1 MNKKYLLIFLFQ
13 IPLFIFSQLPSS
25 FDLRNYNGNSYV
37 TSVKAQQG
45 GTCWTHGAMAAIEGN
60 LLITGAWQQ
69 AGEQGEPNLSEYHL
83 DWWNG
88 FNQHNNDDLNPSTG
102 NGLTVH
108 NGGDYRVTAAY
119 LSRGEGAVR
128 DIDASTFASAPLR
141 FDTSFH
147 YYYVRNIEWFITGHQ
162 LEQIN
167 TIKMK
172 IMTQG
177 IVGTCMCVGSYWS
190 AGNIHF
196 QPQYDFNEPNHA
208 VAIIGWDDHI
218 QTPAD
223 ESGAWLCKN
232 SWGSGWGNNGYFW
245 ISYYDKHCGQ
255 HPQMGAISFQDV
267 EPMLYD
273 RVYYHDYH
281 GWRDELIKCT
291 QAFNKFQA
299 ADFEELKAVS
309 FYTAVDS
316 IDYSIVIYNNFNN
329 GSLQN
334 VLSAKSGFI
343 NHTGF
348 HTINLD
354 SIVTLFPSD
363 DFYISLLLADGGQP
377 YDRTSSV
384 PVLLGSSARTIVN
397 STASQG
403 QSYYLDLNGNWT
415 DLYNFDTTA
424 NFCIKG
430 LTMKLLPETSALPS
444 GNTSV
449 CKGEI
454 FTVYQIP
461 LINYATDY
469 EWSVFPANAAT
480 IINND
485 TIAQLFW
492 NQSFTGTV
500 SLSVKAKNN
509 WGYGVSSPS
518 LLININELP
527 TVNIG
532 NDTSVFINQSVSI
545 AANHTFSAYLW
556 NNNSIDSSVLINAA
570 FLGAGTHQI
579 WLRVTDTNACVNSD
593 TLIINIIDNVS
604 IENEKN
610 QDFRIFPNPSTD
622 YIKIEGITDINSI
635 VTIQNIEGKILLEEM
650 FADIKNDRI
659 DIKDFAKGV
668 YFVKVFSAE
677 NQYFLKFIKI

>member
-1 MNKKYLLIFLFQ
+1 MNKKYFLIFLFQ
-13 IPLFIFSQLPSS
+13 IPFFLYSQLPAS
-25 FDLRNYNGNSYV
+25 FDLRNYNGINYV

-60 LLITGAWQQ
+60 LLMTGVWQQ
-69 AGEQGEPNLSEYHL
+69 AGEQGEPNLAEYHL

-88 FNQHNNDDLNPSTG
+88 FNQYNNDDLNPPTG
-102 NGLTVH
+102 NGLSVH

-128 DIDASTFASAPLR
+128 EIDASGFATAPLR

-147 YYYVRNIEWFITGHQ
+147 YYYVRNIEWFTAGHQ
-162 LEQIN
+162 LERIN
-167 TIKMK
+167 SIKKK
-172 IMTQG
+172 IMNQG
-177 IVGTCMCVGSYWS
+177 VVGTCMCVGNYWTS
-190 AGNIHF
+190 GNIHF
-196 QPQYDFNEPNHA
+196 QPPNDLNDPNHA
-208 VAIIGWDDHI
+208 IAIIGWDDHI

-223 ESGAWLCKN
+223 EPGAWLCKN
-232 SWGSGWGNNGYFW
+232 SWGNGWGNNGYFW

-255 HPQMGAISFQDV
+255 HPQMGAISFQNV
-267 EPMLYD
+267 EPMQYD
-273 RVYYHDYH
+273 RIYYHDYH
-281 GWRDELIKCT
+281 GWRDELFKCT

-299 ADFEELKAVS
+299 VDFEELKAVS

-316 IDYSIVIYNNFNN
+316 IDYSVVIYDNYIN

-334 VLSAKSGFI
+334 VLSSKSGFI

-354 SIVTLFPSD
+354 SIVKLLPAD
-363 DFYISLLLADGGQP
+363 DFYISLMLAEGGQP

-384 PVLLGSSARTIVN
+384 PVLLGSSSRTIVN
-397 STASQG
+397 STASQE

-415 DLYNFDTTA
+415 DLYNFDSTA

-430 LTMKLLPETSALPS
+430 LITKLLPEVSALPS

-454 FTVYQIP
+454 FSLYQIP
-461 LINYATDY
+461 KTNYTTDY
-469 EWSVFPANAAT
+469 EWTVLPANAAT

-492 NQSFTGTV
+492 NQGFTGTV

-509 WGYGVSSPS
+509 WGFGASSPS
-518 LLININELP
+518 LSININDLP
-527 TVNIG
+527 IVNIG
-532 NDTSVFINQSVSI
+532 NDTTVFINQTVSI
-545 AANHTFSAYLW
+545 AANQTFLAYLW
-556 NNNSIDSSVLINAA
+556 NNSSIDSSVLINAA

-579 WLRVTDTNACVNSD
+579 WLRVTDSNVCVNSD
-593 TLIINIIDNVS
+593 TLIINVIDDVY

-610 QDFRIFPNPSTD
+610 QILRIFPNPSAD

-635 VTIQNIEGKILLEEM
+635 VTIQNIEGKVLLEKR
-650 FADIKNDRI
+650 FTDIKNDRI
-659 DIKDFAKGV
+659 DIKDFAKGI
-668 YFVKVFSAE
+668 YFVKVISAE
-677 NQYFLKFIKI
+677 TQYFLKFIKY